1 MDHTTAC
8 PGCGREITIP
18 SDLDSCFCTYCG
30 GRVERPGKPAP
41 AANPFRPEAM
51 AKCVLELM
59 EKAPQRAAGKSDYE
73 EGFQLCRLFL
83 ADPIAELEV
92 SLDPVRRQEQIDQ
105 TAAAC
110 LDALTERWAA
120 SGKKP
125 APQYEDQH
133 LMAVYLIP
141 ALRDLPQDC
150 GEELARALRALW
162 LARWPKAPIGLGDH
176 DTIVEG
182 FKKKLCFITTAVC
195 RRQGRGDDCYE
206 LTAFRRF
213 RDQVLLP
220 TEEGQPLVEEYY
232 RVAPAIVTAMELCQ
246 DTDALCAQI
255 WRDYLA
261 PCLGYIEA
269 GENDACREKYCEMV
283 RYLERT
289 CLPA

>member
-1 MDHTTAC
+1 META
-8 PGCGREITIP
+8 PRKASGRSE
-18 SDLDSCFCTYCG
+18 
-30 GRVERPGKPAP
+30 
-41 AANPFRPEAM
+41 
-51 AKCVLELM
+51 
-59 EKAPQRAAGKSDYE
+59 YE
-73 EGFQLCRLFL
+73 DGFQLCRLFL

-110 LDALTERWAA
+110 LDALAERWAA

-125 APQYEDQH
+125 VPQYEDQH

-150 GEELARALRALW
+150 GEELARAVRDLW
-162 LARWPKAPIGLGDH
+162 L
-176 DTIVEG
+176 EG

-195 RRQGRGDDCYE
+195 RQRGLGDDCYE
-206 LTAFRRF
+206 LTMFRRF

-220 TEEGQPLVEEYY
+220 TEEGRALVDAYY
-232 RVAPAIVTAMELCQ
+232 RAAPAIVTAMELCQ